1 MKTELFQKEVNQLI
15 NDLKQKH
22 IDLGMKA
29 SGRWLDELEAIFE
42 ISENSFVGKIVGA
55 KYTKQLTQ
63 GREPGSFPP
72 VQAIKDWIINKPI
85 TPTDNISIDSLAF
98 LIGRKI
104 QEVGTNYFQQGGTDL
119 IDSVITQDR
128 LKSIVE
134 KLGLSLLD
142 TATLEINEEIKRL
155 AE

>member
-1 MKTELFQKEVNQLI
+1 MQTQLFKQEVNQLI
-15 NDLKQKH
+15 DDLKAKH
-22 IDLGMKA
+22 EALGMKA
-29 SGRWLDELEAIFE
+29 SGRWLNELEAIFE
-42 ISENSFVGKIVGA
+42 ISESSFLGKIFGA
-55 KYTKQLTQ
+55 KYTKQLEQ

-72 VQAIKDWIINKPI
+72 VQAIKDWIEQKPI
-85 TPTDNISIDSLAF
+85 TPKDNITIDSLAY

-104 QEVGTNYFQQGGTDL
+104 QQVGWNRENFGGVDL
-119 IDSVITQDR
+119 VSQVITQAR

-142 TATLEINEEIKRL
+142 SVKLEISEEIKRI

>member
-1 MKTELFQKEVNQLI
+1 MQNQLFKNEVNLLI
-15 NDLKQKH
+15 SDLKAKH
-22 IDLGMKA
+22 EALGMKA
-29 SGRWLDELEAIFE
+29 SGRWLNELEAIFE
-42 ISENSFVGKIVGA
+42 INENSFIGKIVGA

-72 VQAIKDWIINKPI
+72 VQAIKDWIMDKPI
-85 TPTDNISIDSLAF
+85 TPRDNISIDSLAF

-119 IDSVITQDR
+119 IDSIITPER

-134 KLGLSLLD
+134 KIGLSLLD